1 MFMKKLLP
9 LCAVTLAFSA
19 SVCFAD
25 ARHFTYIYETISPE
39 AGEFETENWVTW
51 ATRSSNRSRTHELD
65 FRHEIEWG
73 VNDKL
78 RASLY
83 LADWN
88 FVDEPAQDRHGFTYS
103 DSALELIYNL
113 SNPVADA
120 IGSSIYGEIR
130 AGDRLMELESKIILQ
145 KKFGALVCAYNE
157 TFEAA
162 WAGSDLEERTGEL
175 QQALGISYELSPR
188 FSVGTELL
196 HEIIFPE
203 WSRDTTQNVF
213 FGPNVSLRFARW
225 WTTVTALAQ
234 LTNTSTEPDVQVRA
248 IVGFGF

>member
-1 MFMKKLLP
+1 MKKLLS
-9 LCAVTLAFSA
+9 LCAIAWLIAA
-19 SVCFAD
+19 PCCFAD
-25 ARHFTYIYETISPE
+25 ARHFTYIYETIPPE

-51 ATRSSNRSRTHELD
+51 ATRSSNGSRAHELD

-88 FVDEPAQDRHGFTYS
+88 FVDDPAQDRHGFTYS

-130 AGDRLMELESKIILQ
+130 AGDRLVELESKIILQ
-145 KKFGALVCAYNE
+145 KNFGPLVCAYNA
-157 TFEAA
+157 TLEAT
-162 WAGSDLEERTGEL
+162 WEGSGLTENAGEF
-175 QQALGISYELSPR
+175 QQALGASYELSPR
-188 FSVGTELL
+188 FSFGAEFL
-196 HEIIFPE
+196 HEILFPE

-213 FGPNVSLRFARW
+213 FGPNVSVRFPRW
-225 WTTVTALAQ
+225 WTTVTVLTQ
-234 LTNTSTEPDVQVRA
+234 LTDTAEEPDVQVRA
-248 IVGFGF
+248 IVGFSF